1 MAAINIPGT
10 FCVIVI
16 KREHM
21 DLRVLLRVRNM
32 CAQEKTPLQ
41 GLLDVA
47 FVA

>member
-1 MAAINIPGT
+1 MAAIDIPWAC
-10 FCVIVI
+10 CVIII
-16 KREHM
+16 KREHK
-21 DLRVLLRVRNM
+21 DLRVLLKMRNM